1 MAAGLAIA
9 VVVVVVLP
17 ALLLVI
23 GALVCAVV
31 GESFS
36 SRADDG

>member
-17 ALLLVI
+17 ALFLAT
-23 GALVCAVV
+23 GAVVCAAL
-31 GESFS
+31 GDSFS
-36 SRADDG
+36 RRADGA